1 MMSRVYAES
10 PEAATCAAGRIF
22 PSELRIIFLRNQNR
36 GSKGNCFRRAP
47 RPESMVKFRK
57 YPPSSNL
64 AFQRLAEGSRRA
76 WAMPDGSD
84 TEA

>member
-36 GSKGNCFRRAP
+36 GSKGNCLPRAP
-47 RPESMVKFRK
+47 RRVPPRAKGEIPPGINDLAMV
-57 YPPSSNL
+57 N
-64 AFQRLAEGSRRA
+64 G
-76 WAMPDGSD
+76 
-84 TEA
+84 